1 MSTYGGAKDPSGN
14 DGKRAKTT
22 TRTARTSSR
31 CAPRGGGSG
40 DQEESKDE
48 RTMGEKKL
56 CRQKAAILAC
66 NGCGQ
71 ASVLAVE
78 FNVTK
83 QSIQNWIG
91 MYRSKAWSVGA
102 GQVAAVLDE
111 YRER

>member
-22 TRTARTSSR
+22 TRTARTSS
-31 CAPRGGGSG
+31 RGGGSG